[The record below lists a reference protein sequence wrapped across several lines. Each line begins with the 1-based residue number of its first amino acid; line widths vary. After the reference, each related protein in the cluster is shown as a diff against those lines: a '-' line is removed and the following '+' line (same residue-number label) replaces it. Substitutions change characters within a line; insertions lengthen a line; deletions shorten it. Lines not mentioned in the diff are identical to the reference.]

1 MAREK
6 EVPRATDK
14 VEAVQSLFASKGLI
28 AASRVTQED
37 E

>member
-6 EVPRATDK
+6 IPRAPEE

>member
-6 EVPRATDK
+6 EVPRASDE
-14 VEAVQSLFASKGLI
+14 VEAVQSQIASKGLI

>member
-28 AASRVTQED
+28 AESRVTQAD